1 MIRTILA
8 KYQPDNCAERSVR
21 KHYIT
26 YTVHAARTMNIAET
40 VCLFSRAVIKFI
52 YKLVS
57 LILWKLKQL
66 GRENEKE
73 KRKTKEK

>member
-26 YTVHAARTMNIAET
+26 YTVQAARTMNIAET
-40 VCLFSRAVIKFI
+40 VCLFSRAV
-52 YKLVS
+52 VS

-73 KRKTKEK
+73 KRKTKE